1 MNVKTTTTT
10 TTTTTI
16 RTKVQLRLILDS
28 LYDGGNENTTNRKA
42 TANTTRGTR
51 FSDVTK
57 SRDEEGQF

>member
-10 TTTTTI
+10 TTT

-28 LYDGGNENTTNRKA
+28 LYDGVNENTTNRRV
-42 TANTTRGTR
+42 TANTTQATR

-57 SRDEEGQF
+57 SRDEDGQF